1 MNLSA
6 WEKSASNLLT
16 SSVDKPSKNFHSIV
30 VDVYLTDY
38 GRYEVHVTTLF
49 KKPFKQ
55 EDSDFYYSHRGK
67 FQKYMK
73 EFLPPLSKDDYYISQ
88 GASTI
93 ESYETTS
100 KPYYEMKKKPKIEE
114 QTLNILKKLNE
125 GLISEASK
133 KKVLIDKVG
142 LSEENADYLD
152 KTCGSLAVWMANKLI
167 DLQLVNMASW
177 RASGI
182 ETQLTKQNAIDKLN
196 SGNLKNYYGQKVT
209 EIMDW
214 VRIGLDGNLGEY
226 KNLSIEE
233 LLKKSKEWHD
243 SLGIGGGEINYVEKN
258 PIILDFRNKDG
269 EGFYWVDLQTNN
281 STEECERMG
290 HCGRTGYGNN
300 LYSLRD
306 VRKLPNGKYTINKS
320 HLTAS
325 IGRDGTLY
333 QLKGPKNSKPKEEFH
348 SYILPLFYYETEDDG
363 YLIDG
368 FGTEY
373 ASERDFKLTD
383 LPDSVIKDLYTN
395 RPELFGTRSLQRKLI
410 DLGVIEAPQ
419 INYHITLNIK
429 PDDVG
434 RYVDG
439 DWVLNRRKVKKT
451 TPAGQT
457 YESTVETWLFET
469 ILSGDAWE
477 LWQPY
482 EVDWKSSLQYEVN
495 DENEKRIR
503 NILKHIAQ
511 KDNPDFNEE
520 DFNEESIEDLIK
532 DLDDDYQ
539 IRSAIS
545 NATSNA
551 ESDDYV
557 NYLYKELKGELE
569 EYGQVEK
576 MNDEGIILHVDVEP
590 YIDNLDESYYDDYME
605 RCDDDIECVFHEML
619 SEGDIDKPKFDT
631 DDRWYPSI
639 DTINFNDMLSDYLS
653 DAEYHHTK

>member
-439 DWVLNRRKVKKT
+439 D
-451 TPAGQT
+451 
-457 YESTVETWLFET
+457 
-469 ILSGDAWE
+469 
-477 LWQPY
+477 
-482 EVDWKSSLQYEVN
+482 
-495 DENEKRIR
+495 
-503 NILKHIAQ
+503 
-511 KDNPDFNEE
+511 
-520 DFNEESIEDLIK
+520 
-532 DLDDDYQ
+532 
-539 IRSAIS
+539 
-545 NATSNA
+545 
-551 ESDDYV
+551 
-557 NYLYKELKGELE
+557 
-569 EYGQVEK
+569 
-576 MNDEGIILHVDVEP
+576 
-590 YIDNLDESYYDDYME
+590 
-605 RCDDDIECVFHEML
+605 
-619 SEGDIDKPKFDT
+619 
-631 DDRWYPSI
+631 
-639 DTINFNDMLSDYLS
+639 
-653 DAEYHHTK
+653 